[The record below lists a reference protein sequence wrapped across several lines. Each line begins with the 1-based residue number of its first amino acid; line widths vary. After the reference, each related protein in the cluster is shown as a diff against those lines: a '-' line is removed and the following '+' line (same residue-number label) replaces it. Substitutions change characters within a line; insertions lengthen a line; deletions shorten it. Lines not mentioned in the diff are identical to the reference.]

1 MLKSAKAIITMGNI
15 AKLLLKCTDTFWA
28 KKNWNS
34 HGASVGSAICQLA
47 SILSQLT
54 TAHVNELKDNFNVLI
69 PQGNEQTG
77 SKHGH
82 HNVCYSEYMCSTL
95 EPRVM
100 GNLEVYLN
108 LDTFRRDHHADKVK
122 KLFVET
128 VPGCPHTPAP
138 KACKSACL

>member
-1 MLKSAKAIITMGNI
+1 M
-15 AKLLLKCTDTFWA
+15 
-28 KKNWNS
+28 
-34 HGASVGSAICQLA
+34 ICQFA

-54 TAHVNELKDNFNVLI
+54 TARVHELKDNFNVLI
-69 PQGNEQTG
+69 PQRNEQTG

-82 HNVCYSEYMCSTL
+82 HKVRYSEYMCSTL

-122 KLFVET
+122 KLFEET
-128 VPGCPHTPAP
+128 VPGYPT
-138 KACKSACL
+138 LLFQGL